1 VTELVVFDYG
11 QLDVETRIVVRQRT
25 DEIKTLVRKSAQDI
39 IDIGNKL
46 IEVKTQ
52 LGHGN
57 FGAWLDGEFGWSES
71 TALRF
76 MHVGQQFKSITVT
89 DLNIQA
95 KALYLLAAPST
106 PEPARLEAVQRAEA
120 GEAITHST
128 AKAIVAQ
135 HKPQP
140 VLQSTPPREYAAAVP
155 SIREELGVPTLDR
168 ALDAMDE
175 EIAAIVEPEP
185 AAPAPS
191 RPLTD
196 EEAAAVVWRV
206 IGRLVPQHEGESQY
220 ELAHRR
226 VNWLRK
232 ATFSHFI
239 DAIKPGVIFTYS
251 HYARIVN
258 EIDSQLMAQ
267 AKRPAP
273 TINKP
278 QPTPSIVEPATP
290 VAGDEEPQPE
300 EEKADSDEYYTPPYI
315 AEAARQ
321 VLGKIDLDPAS
332 CALAQRVIK
341 ANVFINKANNSLDKR
356 YPWLGRVWLNP
367 PFSNPAPFIAK
378 LIDEY
383 DAGRIKAAIVLVNN
397 GTETQWGQSL
407 LRRYPVCFVGA
418 HDGKGS
424 RLAFWRTD
432 PDEPRTSNRYAQMI
446 FYLGPKVETFREVF
460 SQFGVIKT

>member
-1 VTELVVFDYG
+1 MAELVVFDYG

-46 IEVKTQ
+46 LDVKER

-57 FGAWLDGEFGWSES
+57 FGAWLDKEFGWGDS

-76 MHVGQQFKSITVT
+76 MQVATHFKSVTVT
-89 DLNIQA
+89 DLSIQA

-106 PEPARLEAVQRAEA
+106 PEPARLEAVQRAQA

-135 HKPQP
+135 HRPQP
-140 VLQSTPPREYAAAVP
+140 APPASPREYQAAVP
-155 SIREELGVPTLDR
+155 TIT
-168 ALDAMDE
+168 ALDSTLAAMDE

-185 AAPAPS
+185 PAPAPS

-206 IGRLVPQHEGESQY
+206 IERHCDTRNLMPHRAAQAQRDW
-220 ELAHRR
+220 LAGSD
-226 VNWLRK
+226 WDLYRK
-232 ATFSHFI
+232 ALT
-239 DAIKPGVIFTYS
+239 DGVRFANGQLLATINAVKAELD
-251 HYARIVN
+251 ARIAKLTAGVVN
-258 EIDSQLMAQ
+258 
-267 AKRPAP
+267 R
-273 TINKP
+273 P
-278 QPTPSIVEPATP
+278 QPTPVIAEPEPA
-290 VAGDEEPQPE
+290 ADGEEPEAE

-315 AEAARQ
+315 IEAARQ

-332 CALAQRVIK
+332 CTLAQKVIK

-383 DAGRIKAAIVLVNN
+383 DAGRVKAAITLVNN

-432 PDEPRTSNRYAQMI
+432 PDEPRTGNRYAQMI

-460 SQFGVIKT
+460 SQFGVIKS